1 MNKFLKISAIV
12 GVIIF
17 ALSFVIGLIGV
28 CLNNEFLFNFGLSF
42 IFIILPVCLVVY
54 FLIDFIAGII
64 KDRNKKE

>member
-12 GVIIF
+12 GVVIF
-17 ALSFVIGLIGV
+17 AFSFVMGLIGV

-42 IFIILPVCLVVY
+42 IFIILPAYFVVC

-64 KDRNKKE
+64 EDRNKKK

>member
-12 GVIIF
+12 GVVIF
-17 ALSFVIGLIGV
+17 AFSFVIGLIGV

-42 IFIILPVCLVVY
+42 IFIILPVYLVVY

>member
-1 MNKFLKISAIV
+1 MDKFMKISGII
-12 GVIIF
+12 GVVIF

>member
-1 MNKFLKISAIV
+1 MDKFMKIS
-12 GVIIF
+12 GIIGAVVF
-17 ALSFVIGLIGV
+17 AFSFVMGLIGV

-42 IFIILPVCLVVY
+42 IFIILPAYFVVC

>member
-12 GVIIF
+12 GIVIF
-17 ALSFVIGLIGV
+17 AFSFVMGLIGV

-42 IFIILPVCLVVY
+42 IFIIFPAYFVVC

-64 KDRNKKE
+64 EDRNKKK

>member
-12 GVIIF
+12 GIVIF
-17 ALSFVIGLIGV
+17 AFSFVMGLIGV

-42 IFIILPVCLVVY
+42 IFIILPAYFVVC

-64 KDRNKKE
+64 EDRNKKK